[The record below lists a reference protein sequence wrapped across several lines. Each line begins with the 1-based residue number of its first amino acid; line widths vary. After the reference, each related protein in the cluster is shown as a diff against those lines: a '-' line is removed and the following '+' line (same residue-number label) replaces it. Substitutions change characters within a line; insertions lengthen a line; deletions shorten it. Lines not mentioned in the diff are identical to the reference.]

1 MNPIYKFH
9 LNKEVNLLD
18 PAAVT
23 EGRVLDPGDGSL
35 LPDAGYKT
43 TVRIPVTPGVRYDF
57 RDASNNAFSAPVV
70 VFYDKDG
77 AFSSGSTN
85 VSTTGLI
92 GEDEGYIQISFLT
105 ATELANVGIMPEGV
119 SFQPYVSPRA
129 FPIYSN
135 ELTKEFEQKSG
146 QQFFREKLSGKLTF
160 VGPDY
165 DWIIASD
172 FDFQFIVDLFISYDG
187 GATWEKYWTGTF
199 WKTDCEFNADD
210 RNVTVTPTV
219 KDEYND
225 VLAGI
230 DKEYDI
236 IPLAPEIVPVKFDKR
251 PMIQVYVPGQ
261 TVIGCFLSGMWWE
274 QECEAVTSEND
285 LRKKYFFSKNKTL
298 RIGEISGTTTPQL
311 PDILTA
317 TDPSGFDTSLAGGGF
332 TLIINYNISDPD
344 TGSFWEFSLKRTGE
358 NPILWYYKTYSS
370 MGSIPYTIV
379 LSPVEGSG
387 ATGDVTLNVSDVVV
401 WARYVLDVQTLA
413 GVGTHPLPSNDL
425 VPNNR
430 NYTRAIGYGVSD
442 IIFFSSRLS
451 STPTQWGIYQPGQ
464 YYLPPATV
472 FITQFFPVARN
483 SWGRISVWFAF
494 SASDWIT
501 ETLGRKEYTLK
512 DAYPLASVISVLLG
526 QIAPGITHEAT
537 AEYSQFLYGENPIS
551 GITQHLL
558 ITPKSNVISSGYDQ
572 PAQKAMLTLASVLQ
586 MLRDCF
592 RCYWYVEDGKFKIEH
607 IKFFMRGGSYNG
619 APGVGLDLTE
629 LGVSRN
635 GKKWAFGTSKYSF
648 EKPDMA
654 ARYQFGWMDDVT
666 QLFEGFPIDIVS
678 KFVDPENIENINI
691 GQFTSDVDYILL
703 NPEDISKDGFVLLAA
718 EQDGDDYRLPYFN
731 FNFDG
736 ADHWLQNA
744 YVAFIFL
751 QQYYFWDMP
760 APKFKINGIQYTA
773 QGVKKLKTQT
783 LDFPCL
789 VDPEMFRLIKTN
801 LGNGMIQKLSLNL
814 SSRKANATLRYDTE

>member
-9 LNKEVNLLD
+9 LNKEINLLN
-18 PAAVT
+18 PKALI
-23 EGRVLDPGDGSL
+23 EGRVLEVGDGAL
-35 LPDAGYKT
+35 VPNPGYKT
-43 TVRIPVTPGVRYDF
+43 TKRIPVTPGVRYDF
-57 RDASNNAFSAPVV
+57 KDSNNNAFAVPVI
-70 VFYDKDG
+70 VFYDKNG
-77 AFSSGSTN
+77 SFSYGTTN
-85 VSTTGLI
+85 ISSDTI
-92 GEDEGYIQISFLT
+92 GEDIGFVQISFLAST
-105 ATELANVGIMPEGV
+105 DVAGV
-119 SFQPYVSPRA
+119 SFAPSNYPFLPYVNPQV
-129 FPIYSN
+129 FPIYGN
-135 ELTKEFEQKSG
+135 DLTKEFEKENG

-160 VGPDY
+160 VADDY
-165 DWIIASD
+165 DWIVASE
-172 FDFQFIVDLFISYDG
+172 FDFQFILDMFISYDG

-236 IPLAPEIVPVKFDKR
+236 IPLAPEIMPVKMDKR

-261 TVIGCFLSGMWWE
+261 TAIVCFLSGMWWE
-274 QECEAVTSEND
+274 QECESVTSEND
-285 LRKKYFFSKNKTL
+285 LVNKYYFAKNKTVRTIVASGNFTPSL
-298 RIGEISGTTTPQL
+298 PEIVLLDNPANDLYFDITSGEFRYQCYYDGNIVWTIWQNNIVLWSYRGPAPGT
-311 PDILTA
+311 
-317 TDPSGFDTSLAGGGF
+317 
-332 TLIINYNISDPD
+332 
-344 TGSFWEFSLKRTGE
+344 
-358 NPILWYYKTYSS
+358 KTYSVTLTPVT
-370 MGSIPYTIV
+370 GSP
-379 LSPVEGSG
+379 
-387 ATGDVTLNVSDVVV
+387 ATGNVTLNVSDVDVY
-401 WARYVLDVQTLA
+401 ARYVLDVETIGGLN
-413 GVGTHPLPSNDL
+413 TYPLPSNDL

-442 IIFFSSRLS
+442 IIFLSSRLS
-451 STPTQWGIYQPGQ
+451 ETPTQWGIYQPGQ

-472 FITQFFPVARN
+472 FTTQFFPVARN

-494 SASDWIT
+494 SATDWIT
-501 ETLGRKEYTLK
+501 ESAGRKEYTLK

-526 QIAPGITHEAT
+526 QVAPGITHEET
-537 AEYSQFLYGENPIS
+537 DEYSQFLYGQNPIS
-551 GITQHLL
+551 GINQRLF
-558 ITPKSNVISSGYDQ
+558 ITPKSNLISSGYDQ
-572 PAQKAMLTLASVLQ
+572 PAQKAPLTLASILQ

-607 IKFFMRGGSYNG
+607 IKFFMRGGSYDDI
-619 APGVGLDLTE
+619 PGLGLDLTE
-629 LGVSRN
+629 LEVSRN

-666 QLFEGFPIDIVS
+666 QLFEGYPIDIVS

-703 NPEDISKDGFVLLAA
+703 NPDDVSKDGFVLLSAVLSG
-718 EQDGDDYRLPYFN
+718 EDYKLPYIN

-736 ADHWLQNA
+736 ADHLLQNA
-744 YVAFIFL
+744 YVAFIYL

-760 APKFKINGIQYTA
+760 APKFKINGVEYTA
-773 QGVKKLKTQT
+773 SGVKKLKTQT

-789 VDPEMFRLIKTN
+789 RDPDTLRLIKTN

-814 SSRKANATLRYDTE
+814 SSRKVNATLRYDTE

>member
-9 LNKEVNLLD
+9 LNKEINLLN
-18 PAAVT
+18 PVAVT
-23 EGRVLDPGDGSL
+23 EGRVLDPGDGRL
-35 LPDAGYKT
+35 EPNVNYKT
-43 TVRIPVTPGVRYDF
+43 TDFIPVTPGMRYKFKD
-57 RDASNNAFSAPVV
+57 SNNSAVSVPVL
-70 VFYDKDG
+70 VFYDKDR

-92 GEDEGYIQISFLT
+92 GEDEGYIQISFLA
-105 ATELANVGIMPEGV
+105 ATDLANVSVAQENEP
-119 SFQPYVSPRA
+119 FQPYVSPRA
-129 FPIYSN
+129 FPIYNN
-135 ELTKEFEQKSG
+135 ELTKDFEQESG

-165 DWIIASD
+165 DWIVASE
-172 FDFQFIVDLFISYDG
+172 FDFQFILDVFISYDG
-187 GATWEKYWTGTF
+187 GVTWTKYWAGTF

-210 RNVTVTPTV
+210 RSVSVTPTV
-219 KDEYND
+219 QDEYND
-225 VLAGI
+225 ILAGL

-274 QECEAVTSEND
+274 QECEAVTNEHD
-285 LRKKYFFSKNKTL
+285 LEYKYFFTKNKTVRAIATSGDVTPVL
-298 RIGEISGTTTPQL
+298 PEIALLDNPANDL
-311 PDILTA
+311 YFDI
-317 TDPSGFDTSLAGGGF
+317 TSGGF
-332 TLIINYNISDPD
+332 RFKCYYDAKVVWLISQNGVPM
-344 TGSFWEFSLKRTGE
+344 WEYRGPAPGT
-358 NPILWYYKTYSS
+358 KTYSV
-370 MGSIPYTIV
+370 T
-379 LSPVEGSG
+379 LSPVRNSG
-387 ATGDVTLNVSDVVV
+387 ATGNVTLNLTDVVV
-401 WARYVLDVQTLA
+401 WARYVLDVETLA
-413 GVGTHPLPSNDL
+413 GRDTHPLPSDDL
-425 VPNNR
+425 APNNR

-442 IIFFSSRLS
+442 IIFLSSRLS
-451 STPTQWGIYQPGQ
+451 ATPTQWGIYQPGE
-464 YYLPPATV
+464 YYQPPAS
-472 FITQFFPVARN
+472 FPIQIEFFPVARN

-494 SASDWIT
+494 SATDWIT
-501 ETLGRKEYTLK
+501 ESAGRKEYTLK
-512 DAYPLASVISVLLG
+512 DVYSLASVISVLLR

-558 ITPKSNVISSGYDQ
+558 ITPKSNIISSNYDQ

-592 RCYWYVEDGKFKIEH
+592 RCYWYIEDGKFKIEH
-607 IKFFMRGGSYNG
+607 IKFFMHGGSYDG
-619 APGVGLDLTE
+619 TPGLGLDLTE

-654 ARYQFGWMDDVT
+654 ARYQFEWMDDVT
-666 QLFEGFPIDIVS
+666 QLFEGYPIDIVS
-678 KFVDPENIENINI
+678 KFVNPENIENITI
-691 GQFTSDVDYILL
+691 GNFTSDVDYILL

-718 EQDGDDYRLPYFN
+718 EQDGDDYRLPYVN

-760 APKFKINGIQYTA
+760 ALNFKIKGIQYTA
-773 QGVKKLKTQT
+773 QGIKKLKTQT
-783 LDFPCL
+783 LNFPCL
-789 VDPEMFRLIKTN
+789 YDPKMFRLIKTN
-801 LGNGMIQKLSLNL
+801 LGDGMIQKLSLNL
-814 SSRKANATLRYDTE
+814 SSRNANATLRYDTE

>member
-92 GEDEGYIQISFLT
+92 GDDEGYIQISFLT

-129 FPIYSN
+129 FPIYNN
-135 ELTKEFEQKSG
+135 ELTKEFEQESG
-146 QQFFREKLSGKLTF
+146 QQFFRQKLSGKLTF

-165 DWIIASD
+165 DWIVASD

-187 GATWEKYWTGTF
+187 GATWAKYWTGTF

-210 RNVTVTPTV
+210 RNVSVTPTV
-219 KDEYND
+219 QDEYGD
-225 VLAGI
+225 ILAGL

-285 LRKKYFFSKNKTL
+285 LRNKYFFAKNKTVRTIATSGNATPAL
-298 RIGEISGTTTPQL
+298 PEIVLLDNPANDLYFDITSGEFRFHCYFDAKVVWGISQNGV
-311 PDILTA
+311 
-317 TDPSGFDTSLAGGGF
+317 
-332 TLIINYNISDPD
+332 TL
-344 TGSFWEFSLKRTGE
+344 WEYRG
-358 NPILWYYKTYSS
+358 PAPGAKTYSVTLKPVT
-370 MGSIPYTIV
+370 GS
-379 LSPVEGSG
+379 S
-387 ATGDVTLNVSDVVV
+387 ATGNVTLNVSDVVV
-401 WARYVLDVQTLA
+401 WARYVLDVLTL
-413 GVGTHPLPSNDL
+413 GNNPTHELPSNDM

-442 IIFFSSRLS
+442 IIFLSSRLS
-451 STPTQWGIYQPGQ
+451 STPTQWGTYQPGE
-464 YYLPPATV
+464 YYQPPTSYP
-472 FITQFFPVARN
+472 IQLEFFPVARN

-501 ETLGRKEYTLK
+501 ESLGRKEYTLK

-666 QLFEGFPIDIVS
+666 QLFEGYPIDIVS

-703 NPEDISKDGFVLLAA
+703 NPDDISKDGFVLLAA

-760 APKFKINGIQYTA
+760 APNFKINGIQYTA

>member
-9 LNKEVNLLD
+9 LNKEVNLLN
-18 PAAVT
+18 PAAAT

-57 RDASNNAFSAPVV
+57 RDASNNAFSVPVV

-92 GEDEGYIQISFLT
+92 GDDEGYIQISFLA
-105 ATELANVGIMPEGV
+105 ATDLANVSVAQEGEP
-119 SFQPYVSPRA
+119 FQPYVPPRA
-129 FPIYSN
+129 FPIYNN
-135 ELTKEFEQKSG
+135 ELTKEFEQESG
-146 QQFFREKLSGKLTF
+146 QQFFRQKLSGKLTF

-187 GATWEKYWTGTF
+187 GATWAKYWKGTF

-210 RNVTVTPTV
+210 RNVSVTPTV
-219 KDEYND
+219 QDEYGD
-225 VLAGI
+225 ILAGL

-251 PMIQVYVPGQ
+251 PVIQVYVPGQ

-274 QECEAVTSEND
+274 QECEAVTSERD
-285 LRKKYFFSKNKTL
+285 LLNKYFFAKNKTVRTIATSGNVTPVL
-298 RIGEISGTTTPQL
+298 PEIVMLDNPANDLYFDIISGEFEF
-311 PDILTA
+311 A
-317 TDPSGFDTSLAGGGF
+317 CYFDEQVVWT
-332 TLIINYNISDPD
+332 ISQN
-344 TGSFWEFSLKRTGE
+344 GVV
-358 NPILWYYKTYSS
+358 LWSYRGPAPGAKTYSVTLTPVT
-370 MGSIPYTIV
+370 GSP
-379 LSPVEGSG
+379 
-387 ATGDVTLNVSDVVV
+387 ATGNVTLNVSDVVV
-401 WARYVLDVQTLA
+401 WARYVLDVLTL
-413 GVGTHPLPSNDL
+413 GNNPTHELPSNDL

-442 IIFFSSRLS
+442 IIFLSSRLS
-451 STPTQWGIYQPGQ
+451 STPTQWGLYQPGE
-464 YYLPPATV
+464 YYQPPASYP
-472 FITQFFPVARN
+472 IQLEFFPVARN

-592 RCYWYVEDGKFKIEH
+592 RCYWFVEDGKFKIEH

-629 LGVSRN
+629 LEVSRN

-666 QLFEGFPIDIVS
+666 QLFEGYPIDIVS
-678 KFVDPENIENINI
+678 KFVDPENIENITI
-691 GQFTSDVDYILL
+691 GNFTSDVDYILL
-703 NPEDISKDGFVLLAA
+703 NPDDISKDGFVLLAA
-718 EQDGDDYRLPYFN
+718 EQDGDDYRLPYVN

-760 APKFKINGIQYTA
+760 APNFKINGVQYTA

-789 VDPEMFRLIKTN
+789 HDPEMFRLIKTN

>member
-9 LNKEVNLLD
+9 LNKEINLLD

-23 EGRVLDPGDGSL
+23 EGRILDPGDGSL

-105 ATELANVGIMPEGV
+105 ATDLASV
-119 SFQPYVSPRA
+119 SVAQAGEPFQPYVSPRA
-129 FPIYSN
+129 FPIYNN
-135 ELTKEFEQKSG
+135 ELTKEFEQESG
-146 QQFFREKLSGKLTF
+146 QQFFRQKLSGKLTF

-187 GATWEKYWTGTF
+187 GATWAKYWTGTF

-210 RNVTVTPTV
+210 RNVSVTPTV
-219 KDEYND
+219 RDEYSD
-225 VLAGI
+225 ILAGL

-274 QECEAVTSEND
+274 QECEAVTSEGD
-285 LRKKYFFSKNKTL
+285 LRNKYFFAKNKTVRTIATTGNATPAL
-298 RIGEISGTTTPQL
+298 PEIVLLDNPANDLYFDITSGEFRFVCYFDEQVVWTISQNGIALWSYRGPAPGT
-311 PDILTA
+311 
-317 TDPSGFDTSLAGGGF
+317 
-332 TLIINYNISDPD
+332 
-344 TGSFWEFSLKRTGE
+344 
-358 NPILWYYKTYSS
+358 KTYSVTLTPVT
-370 MGSIPYTIV
+370 GSP
-379 LSPVEGSG
+379 
-387 ATGDVTLNVSDVVV
+387 ATGNVTLNVSDVEV
-401 WARYVLDVQTLA
+401 WARYVLDVLTLA
-413 GVGTHPLPSNDL
+413 GEQTHELPSNDM

-442 IIFFSSRLS
+442 IIFLSSRLS
-451 STPTQWGIYQPGQ
+451 ATPTQWGIYQPGE
-464 YYLPPATV
+464 YYQPPASSLIQV
-472 FITQFFPVARN
+472 EFFPVARN

-501 ETLGRKEYTLK
+501 ESLGRKEYTLK

-592 RCYWYVEDGKFKIEH
+592 RCYWFIEDGKFKIEH

-619 APGVGLDLTE
+619 APGLGLDLTE

-648 EKPDMA
+648 EKPNMA

-666 QLFEGFPIDIVS
+666 QLFEGYPIDIVS

-703 NPEDISKDGFVLLAA
+703 NPDDISKDGFVLLAA
-718 EQDGDDYRLPYFN
+718 EQDGDDYRLPYVN

-760 APKFKINGIQYTA
+760 APNFKINGVQYTA

-789 VDPEMFRLIKTN
+789 YDPEMFGLIKTN

>member
-9 LNKEVNLLD
+9 LNKEINLLD

-23 EGRVLDPGDGSL
+23 EGRILDPGDGSL

-43 TVRIPVTPGVRYDF
+43 TVHIPVTPGVRYDF
-57 RDASNNAFSAPVV
+57 RDASNNALSAPVV

-77 AFSSGSTN
+77 AFSSGRTN

-92 GEDEGYIQISFLT
+92 GEDEGYIQISFLA
-105 ATELANVGIMPEGV
+105 ATDLANVSVAQEGEP
-119 SFQPYVSPRA
+119 FQKYVSPRA
-129 FPIYSN
+129 FPIYNN
-135 ELTKEFEQKSG
+135 ELTKEFERESG
-146 QQFFREKLSGKLTF
+146 QQFFRQKLSGKLTF

-187 GATWEKYWTGTF
+187 GATWAKYWTGTF

-210 RNVTVTPTV
+210 RNVSVTPTV

-230 DKEYDI
+230 DKEFDI

-274 QECEAVTSEND
+274 QECEDVTNEHD
-285 LRKKYFFSKNKTL
+285 LEYKYFFSKNKTVRTIVTSGNATPAL
-298 RIGEISGTTTPQL
+298 PEIVLLDNPANDLYFDINSEGFEFACYFDANVVWTISQNGIALWEYFGPAPGT
-311 PDILTA
+311 
-317 TDPSGFDTSLAGGGF
+317 
-332 TLIINYNISDPD
+332 
-344 TGSFWEFSLKRTGE
+344 
-358 NPILWYYKTYSS
+358 KTYSV
-370 MGSIPYTIV
+370 T
-379 LSPVEGSG
+379 LSPVRGSG
-387 ATGDVTLNVSDVVV
+387 ATGNVTLNVSDVVV
-401 WARYVLDVQTLA
+401 WARYVLDVLTLA
-413 GVGTHPLPSNDL
+413 GNPTHELPSNDL

-430 NYTRAIGYGVSD
+430 NYTRAIGYGVSN
-442 IIFFSSRLS
+442 IIFLSSRLS
-451 STPTQWGIYQPGQ
+451 ATPTQWGIYQPGE
-464 YYLPPATV
+464 YYQPPASFPIQV
-472 FITQFFPVARN
+472 EFFPVARN

-537 AEYSQFLYGENPIS
+537 AEYSQFLDVENPIS
-551 GITQHLL
+551 GITHHWL

-592 RCYWYVEDGKFKIEH
+592 RCYWFVEDGKFKIEH
-607 IKFFMRGGSYNG
+607 IKFFMRGSSYDDV
-619 APGVGLDLTE
+619 PDWGLDLTE

-666 QLFEGFPIDIVS
+666 QLFEGYPIDIVS

-718 EQDGDDYRLPYFN
+718 EQDGDDYRLPYVN

-760 APKFKINGIQYTA
+760 APNFKINGVQYTA

-789 VDPEMFRLIKTN
+789 HDPEMFRLIKTN

>member
-9 LNKEVNLLD
+9 LNKEINLLN
-18 PAAVT
+18 PTAVT
-23 EGRVLDPGDGSL
+23 EGRILDPGDGSL

-57 RDASNNAFSAPVV
+57 RDASNNAVSAPVV

-77 AFSSGSTN
+77 AFSYGRTN

-92 GEDEGYIQISFLT
+92 GDDEGYIQISFLA
-105 ATELANVGIMPEGV
+105 ATDLANVSVAQEGEP
-119 SFQPYVSPRA
+119 FQPYVSPRA
-129 FPIYSN
+129 FPIYNN
-135 ELTKEFEQKSG
+135 ELTKEFEQESG
-146 QQFFREKLSGKLTF
+146 QQFFRQKLSGKLTF

-187 GATWEKYWTGTF
+187 GATWAKYWTGTF

-210 RNVTVTPTV
+210 RNVSVTPTV
-219 KDEYND
+219 QDEYGD
-225 VLAGI
+225 ILAGI

-274 QECEAVTSEND
+274 QECEAVTDEDD
-285 LRKKYFFSKNKTL
+285 LEDKYFFAKNKTVRTIVTSGNVTPAL
-298 RIGEISGTTTPQL
+298 PEIVLLDNPANDLYFYVTSGEFEFSCYFDDQVVWTISQNGIVLWSYRGPAPGT
-311 PDILTA
+311 
-317 TDPSGFDTSLAGGGF
+317 
-332 TLIINYNISDPD
+332 INYSV
-344 TGSFWEFSLKRTGE
+344 T
-358 NPILWYYKTYSS
+358 
-370 MGSIPYTIV
+370 
-379 LSPVEGSG
+379 LSPVSGSG
-387 ATGDVTLNVSDVVV
+387 ATGNVTLNVSDVVV
-401 WARYVLDVQTLA
+401 WARYVLDVLTL
-413 GVGTHPLPSNDL
+413 GNNPTHELPSDDL

-442 IIFFSSRLS
+442 IIFLSSRLS
-451 STPTQWGIYQPGQ
+451 STPTQWGIYQPGE
-464 YYLPPATV
+464 YYQPPASYP
-472 FITQFFPVARN
+472 IQLEFFPVARN

-592 RCYWYVEDGKFKIEH
+592 RCYWFVEDGKFKIEH

-619 APGVGLDLTE
+619 APGLGLDLTE
-629 LGVSRN
+629 VGVSRN

-666 QLFEGFPIDIVS
+666 QLFEGYPIDIVS
-678 KFVDPENIENINI
+678 KFVDPENIENITI
-691 GQFTSDVDYILL
+691 GNFTSDVDYILL
-703 NPEDISKDGFVLLAA
+703 NPDDISKDGFVLLGAV
-718 EQDGDDYRLPYFN
+718 EDGDDYRLPYVN
-731 FNFDG
+731 FNFDE

-760 APKFKINGIQYTA
+760 APNFKINGIQYTA

-783 LDFPCL
+783 LNFPCL
-789 VDPEMFRLIKTN
+789 VDPDMFKLIKTY
-801 LGNGMIQKLSLNL
+801 LGDGMIQKLSLNL